1 MAERGPRTR
10 GPTTLAGS
18 ATARRVRT
26 LVTADPRQVSL
37 LVFDDAEVL
46 DVAGP
51 YEVFS
56 VAGRRHGLEPFRVA
70 LVAEGTGP
78 VMLRNGF
85 RVLPHFNLADA
96 PPAAILIIPGGMGT
110 RREVHN
116 QAMVDWVGRAADHAE
131 LVLSV
136 CTGALLLGR
145 AGLLDGLEA
154 TTHHGA
160 IDLLREVAP
169 RAVIRERQRFL
180 DNGRVIVSAG
190 VSAGIDMSLHVVER
204 LLGPELAEEAAA
216 YMEYHWDRN
225 EPGLPDE
232 GV

>member
-1 MAERGPRTR
+1 MTTPVPR
-10 GPTTLAGS
+10 P
-18 ATARRVRT
+18 AT
-26 LVTADPRQVSL
+26 RQVSI

-56 VAGRRHGLEPFRVA
+56 VAGRRHGLEPFTVS
-70 LVAEGTGP
+70 LVAERAGG
-78 VMLRNGF
+78 VALRNGF
-85 RVLPHFNLADA
+85 VVQPHFTLDQA
-96 PPAAILIIPGGMGT
+96 PAPALLVIPGGYGS
-110 RREVHN
+110 RRELENPVVIDWLRR
-116 QAMVDWVGRAADHAE
+116 QAASSE

-136 CTGALLLGR
+136 CTGALLLAK
-145 AGLLDGLEA
+145 AGILDGLEA
-154 TTHHGA
+154 TTHHLA
-160 IDLLREVAP
+160 LPLLRELAP
-169 RAVIRERQRFL
+169 TAVIRERERFL

-204 LLGPELAEEAAA
+204 LCGTEVAEETAV

-225 EPGLPDE
+225 EEDLADE